1 MARKRR
7 KLQYEAEPSPPG
19 APARIEPETSGV
31 YERGQTV
38 VPKQIRDALAI
49 EHGTRL
55 RWELHE
61 GVIHV
66 MPIPKN
72 PVEALRGALKGSGY
86 TFEKFMQER
95 QAERKREQELEADEE
110 RRWRTYSTR
119 QQ

>member
-7 KLQYEAEPSPPG
+7 AKYDAGSPPEETPG
-19 APARIEPETSGV
+19 HTEPETSGV

-38 VPKQIRDALAI
+38 IPKQVRDALAI

-55 RWELHE
+55 RWEVRE

-72 PVEALRGALKGSGY
+72 PVQAAVGFLKGTGY
-86 TFEKFMQER
+86 TFEKFMKER
-95 QAERKREQELEADEE
+95 QAERVRERELEADEE

-119 QQ
+119 PQS

>member
-1 MARKRR
+1 MPRKRR
-7 KLQYEAEPSPPG
+7 PKYHPG
-19 APARIEPETSGV
+19 APPQQAEIQVEPETSGV

-38 VPKQIRDALAI
+38 IPKQVRDALAI

-55 RWELHE
+55 RWEIHE

-66 MPIPKN
+66 LPIPKN
-72 PVEALRGALKGSGY
+72 PVEALRGALKGTGY

-95 QAERKREQELEADEE
+95 NAERKRERELEADEE